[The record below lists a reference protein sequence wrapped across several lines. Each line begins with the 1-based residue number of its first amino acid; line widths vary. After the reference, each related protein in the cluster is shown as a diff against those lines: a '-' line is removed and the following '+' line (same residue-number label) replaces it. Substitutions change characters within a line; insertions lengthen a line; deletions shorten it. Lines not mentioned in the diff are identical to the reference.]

1 MNPEQVKIR
10 HLKAKLSQGQP
21 LTRDEKQWVIDKC
34 IQYGSRVAIAARLAA
49 HREGFRTTGLLV
61 A

>member
-1 MNPEQVKIR
+1 MNPDQVKLR
-10 HLKAKLSQGQP
+10 YLKAKLAAGRP
-21 LTRDEKQWVIDKC
+21 FTRDEKQWVIDKC
-34 IQYGSRVAIAARLAA
+34 IQYGSRVAIQARLAA